1 MKLVRHCLTSMLS
14 CWMFAAGAQTAKR
27 SNVVLLLADDL
38 GWAGLSCYG
47 NDLHQTPHLD
57 GLAKQGVRFT
67 DAYAASPVCSPTR
80 AAILTGKHPARLH
93 MTIWRE
99 SALNR
104 GNRKLLQPICLDSLP
119 IKHPTLAEILKE
131 AGYFNAHFGK
141 WHVGRAE
148 SYPQAHGFHLNV
160 GGTLWGAPQTFWYP
174 YNGDSYFR
182 DWRYVPDLE
191 PGREGD
197 YLTDR
202 LTDKAL
208 EVMEKQAKAKRPF
221 FLNLWYHAVH
231 TPIEGK
237 PELVELYRKRI
248 KPHSIR
254 KNPHYAAMVHSLDE
268 NIGRVLAKLDQL
280 GIADDTLVVFT
291 SDNGGFVN
299 SCKLNRGLQVA
310 DNSPLRSGKGSCYE
324 GGVRVPLI
332 VRGPGMAKGRTSDET
347 VYSCDLYPTLLQA
360 AGLGGKAMEGV
371 DGVDFTPVLRNP
383 KAKLSREAL
392 YFHYPHYYLT
402 TTPVGAVRKGDWKL
416 LEYFEDGRIELFN
429 LKNDLGETKD
439 LSSAQPKVA
448 KALATEL
455 RSWRQEVGALLP
467 EPNPARQ

>member
-1 MKLVRHCLTSMLS
+1 MVLLQLDSKFHFMIFFRPVFIPLIWLLS
-14 CWMFAAGAQTAKR
+14 FSVHAVKR
-27 SNVVLLLADDL
+27 PNVVLLLADDL

-47 NDLHQTPHLD
+47 NDLHETPHLD
-57 GLAKQGVRFT
+57 NLAKQGVRFT
-67 DAYAASPVCSPTR
+67 DAYAASPVCTPTR
-80 AAILTGKHPARLH
+80 VAILTGKHPARLH

-104 GNRKLLQPICLDSLP
+104 GKRKLLQPVCLDSLP
-119 IKHPTLAEILKE
+119 LKHLTLAEILKE
-131 AGYFNAHFGK
+131 AGYFNAHLGK

-174 YNGDSYFR
+174 FNGDSYFR
-182 DWRYVPDLE
+182 DWRYVPGLE
-191 PGREGD
+191 PGREGE

-208 EVMEKQAKAKRPF
+208 EVMEQQSKAKRPF
-221 FLNLWYHAVH
+221 FLNLWHHTVH

-237 PELVELYRKRI
+237 PELVERYRKRI
-248 KPHSIR
+248 KPNSIR

-268 NIGRVLAKLDQL
+268 NVGRVLAKLDQL

-299 SCKLNRGLQVA
+299 SCKLNKGLQVA

-332 VRGPGMAKGRTSDET
+332 VRGPGVVQGKTSSEP
-347 VYSCDLYPTLLQA
+347 VYACDLYPTLLRA
-360 AGLGGKAMEGV
+360 AGLSDEAKEGV
-371 DGVDFTPVLRNP
+371 DGVDFTPILARLRKP
-383 KAKLSREAL
+383 SCRAKPCIFIILIII
-392 YFHYPHYYLT
+392 
-402 TTPVGAVRKGDWKL
+402 TPPPR
-416 LEYFEDGRIELFN
+416 
-429 LKNDLGETKD
+429 
-439 LSSAQPKVA
+439 SAQCERATGNCWSISRTAGSSCSTSRPTLVKRPTSLPP
-448 KALATEL
+448 ALMSPSA
-455 RSWRQEVGALLP
+455 
-467 EPNPARQ
+467 